1 MDASA
6 NSLSRY
12 AYSDSWQKSQDTRQ
26 AKWEAFCALDRP
38 GLPMRWPPDLAAFRR
53 FVAWLCTRA
62 KKGEPMALSSVR
74 SYSAYVQRRIS
85 EDFPL
90 APDLVNHPSVQLIYR
105 GAASVLGAEVTKAR
119 PCTLHDLLR
128 AAVVV
133 EADPTS
139 QNVTAMT
146 LGVIGLFGA
155 LRTASLV
162 PPSAA
167 AVQRELFMG
176 HEAVRDPR
184 DKYLPLRRGDV
195 TFASDLSF
203 AQLSLRRSKT
213 DRDGSRH
220 HEIRLTRLNGTFAK
234 VCPVA
239 WLLRWCSTVRPGSDA

>member
-1 MDASA
+1 M
-6 NSLSRY
+6 
-12 AYSDSWQKSQDTRQ
+12 
-26 AKWEAFCALDRP
+26 
-38 GLPMRWPPDLAAFRR
+38 
-53 FVAWLCTRA
+53 
-62 KKGEPMALSSVR
+62 
-74 SYSAYVQRRIS
+74 
-85 EDFPL
+85 
-90 APDLVNHPSVQLIYR
+90 
-105 GAASVLGAEVTKAR
+105 
-119 PCTLHDLLR
+119 
-128 AAVVV
+128 VV

-239 WLLRWCSTVRPGSDA
+239 WLLRWCSTVRPGSDTLLATYIARDAKFFDSGSLRTPEIE